1 MNALQSRKTSRL
13 AAASVLLT
21 ALAAS
26 AIVACGGG
34 GESTIPDPPPGP
46 GDTAV
51 KPDGTATQTTDPEAT
66 EVAAHTHGDAS
77 KGDLAASTDKADSG
91 GSGMGDGISGGKKGS
106 RDTASAAAWTA
117 PTTDKPGQHAPVAL
131 TPVAPPARP
140 AHLTHLEWNNQ
151 GQVLAGYATGHIVVY
166 DALKN
171 TATSTP
177 ASPDALPIIAIDP
190 TAQLAMTR
198 SKPGQLLRSRDQ
210 KVVLRMNKV
219 EAVESATFSADG
231 YSFLVAEPTGALH
244 VWNRGQELPSLPDE
258 SVPRFLER
266 QTADFTAQFPS
277 IRGPILTTPNNRL
290 IFGSAEGEIF
300 WWNTENFKEI
310 EQIFAVKAP
319 VRSLAV
325 VPPFVA
331 ATSTAGDL
339 KVGNQQTGSYLRWSK
354 DARADYV
361 TGTPNL
367 PDRLLTLTGH
377 TLALITI
384 DKGTPLWTANLL
396 AGTPCGLSLSPGG
409 KVVAVCVNEVVSLVS
424 LDGPMLA
431 GSFGVGV
438 DGGVVK

>member
-1 MNALQSRKTSRL
+1 MNALQTRKTTLL

-26 AIVACGGG
+26 AIVACGGS
-34 GESTIPDPPPGP
+34 GEATIPDPTPGP

-51 KPDGTATQTTDPEAT
+51 KPDGTATKTTDTAT
-66 EVAAHTHGDAS
+66 TDVAANTDDRAP
-77 KGDLAASTDKADSG
+77 KGDLAASSDKADSG
-91 GSGMGDGISGGKKGS
+91 GSGMGSGISGGKQGS
-106 RDTASAAAWTA
+106 KAAASAAWTA
-117 PTTDKPGQHAPVAL
+117 PTTDKPGQHAPTAL
-131 TPVAPPARP
+131 TPVAPPPRP
-140 AHLTHLEWNNQ
+140 AHLTYLDWNNQ
-151 GQVLAGYATGHIVVY
+151 GQILAGYATGHIVVY

-377 TLALITI
+377 TLSLITI
-384 DKGTPLWTANLL
+384 DKGTALWTATLPQ
-396 AGTPCGLSLSPGG
+396 GEPCGLSLSPGG

-424 LDGPMLA
+424 LDGPKLA